1 MKALMN
7 TRRGL
12 LVTAAVTAFAV
23 GGGLA
28 IALAATP
35 APPPSNA
42 STLGRGIPEYGMT
55 GAFYKGVRV
64 NFTYTRGFYCDT
76 SVRSAASSGCEAGA
90 NFAKPPARQFDPL
103 YITVP
108 LGFSQPMNMI
118 DCPSHLVCV
127 SHPGTID
134 LSRLE
139 PALKPLYPSL
149 TDAQLRAAL
158 RNYPVPEHDHFITD
172 TNHGQGEWWD
182 VKVIGVEKRSTFEQ
196 IRSHKSFA
204 YIHSLIAHHNK
215 YVTSPIPTNLFLYF
229 AAH

>member
-1 MKALMN
+1 MKSPRLG
-7 TRRGL
+7 TRRTVLALAG
-12 LVTAAVTAFAV
+12 VAAVAV
-23 GGGLA
+23 SGVGIA
-28 IALAATP
+28 IASTSSA
-35 APPPSNA
+35 PPSNA
-42 STLGRGIPEYGMT
+42 RSAGRGIPEYGMT
-55 GAFYKGVRV
+55 GAYYKGTRV
-64 NFTYTRGFYCDT
+64 DFTYTRGYYCDT
-76 SVRSAASSGCEAGA
+76 SVRSTASSKCEAGA
-90 NFAKPPARQFDPL
+90 TFKKAPSKQFDPL

-172 TNHGQGEWWD
+172 TNNGKGEWWD
-182 VKVIGVEKRSTFEQ
+182 VKVVGVKSRTTFND
-196 IRSHKSFA
+196 IRAHKSYG
-204 YIHSLIAHHNK
+204 YIHHLIKNHNK
-215 YVTSPIPTNLFLYF
+215 NVTGVIPTNLFLYF